1 MLRFARHVVSAHRKD
16 KVHKFTCLHCQIT
29 QVSFWLCVFV
39 CRLQENLFSSQ
50 DNAQEGQEGLNK
62 RVYDLVGPR
71 VNSACNRLVT
81 GASAIEFWECRLIN
95 FWHSFKMWMKIEK
108 SKKFDSGPKHY
119 LAEHS
124 IFANWKIVNKKNFFK
139 KKDHS
144 KSVTT
149 ELAIFHD
156 PHGSDADLSRIGSPL
171 KALILAWLR

>member
-1 MLRFARHVVSAHRKD
+1 MLRFARHVVSADRKD

-50 DNAQEGQEGLNK
+50 DNAQEGHEGLNKRVYDLVGPRVNSACNRLVTGASAIQDNAQEGHEGLNK

-95 FWHSFKMWMKIEK
+95 FWHSFKMWMKKEK

-119 LAEHS
+119 LAQY
-124 IFANWKIVNKKNFFK
+124 FC
-139 KKDHS
+139 
-144 KSVTT
+144 
-149 ELAIFHD
+149 
-156 PHGSDADLSRIGSPL
+156 
-171 KALILAWLR
+171 